1 MEFIKCVNCKEGI
14 MVKEI
19 KKNMIIT
26 CECGCQM
33 KCLDKNDYISN
44 WRVINPFSF
53 KDLRKKIK

>member
-1 MEFIKCVNCKEGI
+1 

-26 CECGCQM
+26 CKCGCQM